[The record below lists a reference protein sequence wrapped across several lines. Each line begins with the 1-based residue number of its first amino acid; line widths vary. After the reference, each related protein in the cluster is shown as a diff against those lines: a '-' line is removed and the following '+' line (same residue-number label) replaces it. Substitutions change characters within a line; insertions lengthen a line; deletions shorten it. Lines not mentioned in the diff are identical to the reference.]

1 MLLTEKSK
9 ITITY
14 IIAII
19 FITAN
24 MILICNEIYYL
35 SLLPLAIIIG
45 WFFLTSLEKM
55 FLFTV
60 FTVPLSINLK
70 DFDIGFGISL
80 PTEPLLIIILLL
92 FLINLL
98 YRNFYDLKLTKHPI
112 SIAIIANLIWIF
124 ITCFTS
130 ALPLVSFKF
139 FLSRLWFVIPSFFL
153 ASMIFKEKKYI
164 AWFLWMY
171 IIGFIPIIF
180 YSLYNHYNMG
190 FDGKAAHWVMS
201 PFYNNH
207 TDYGAALAMF
217 IPVILSFA
225 LNKKVK
231 ANLRL
236 LSFIVFIIFTVAII
250 FSFTRAAWMSLIIA
264 FGVFI
269 ILKFE
274 FSFKLIAICLSLF
287 AIFFFSMQSD
297 IIYNLKKNKQ
307 DSSVKLEEHV
317 RSISNISTDA
327 SNVERLNRWKCA
339 IKMFNE
345 RPITGWGPNTYQF
358 LYAPYQLYRDKN
370 VGSTNAGN
378 LGNAHSEYIGPLAD
392 TGVLG
397 SLTFIIIALV
407 SIIKGI
413 ILYKKIDNSY
423 LGNILLGVILGLIT
437 YLIHGFL
444 NNYLDTEKLAIP
456 FWGFLAIILAIDVY
470 HKKAISTNN

>member
-9 ITITY
+9 ITLTY

-24 MILICNEIYYL
+24 MIFICNDIYYL
-35 SLLPLAIIIG
+35 SLLPLVIIIG
-45 WFFLTSLEKM
+45 WYFFTSLDKM

-60 FTVPLSINLK
+60 FTVPLSINLR
-70 DFDIGFGISL
+70 DFDIGFGISI
-80 PTEPLLIIILLL
+80 PTEPLLIVILFL

-98 YRNFYDLKLTKHPI
+98 YRNFYDLKLTKHLI

-130 ALPLVSFKF
+130 VLPLVSFKF

-153 ASMIFKEKKYI
+153 AAMIFKEKKYI
-164 AWFLWMY
+164 SWFLWMY
-171 IIGFIPIIF
+171 IIGFVPVIF
-180 YSLYNHYNMG
+180 YTLFNHYNMG

-217 IPVILSFA
+217 IPVILSYSF
-225 LNKKVK
+225 NKYVK

-236 LSFIVFIIFTVAII
+236 LSFIIFLIFAVAII

-269 ILKFE
+269 ILKFK
-274 FSFKLIAICLSLF
+274 FSLKIILISVAAF
-287 AIFFFSMQSD
+287 AILFFSLQSD
-297 IIYNLKKNKQ
+297 IIYKLKKNKQ

-339 IKMFNE
+339 YKMFKE

-397 SLTFIIIALV
+397 SFTFIMIALI

-413 ILYKKIDNSY
+413 SLYKIIEDKY
-423 LGNILLGVILGLIT
+423 LKNILLGVILGLIT
-437 YLIHGFL
+437 YLSHGFL
-444 NNYLDTEKLAIP
+444 NNYLDTEKLAVP
-456 FWGFLAIILAIDVY
+456 FWGFLAIIVSMDVY
-470 HKKAISTNN
+470 HKRHSSTNN